1 MVRKVFS
8 VILASLVMFFTI
20 ISVLAIWDIIDIER
34 VFQKS
39 MATLLVLF
47 ISSAIMLFIF
57 AVIYKP
63 NDETQQVRS
72 RPQARP
78 IEE

>member
-8 VILASLVMFFTI
+8 VILATLVMFFTV
-20 ISVLAIWDIIDIER
+20 ISILAIWDVIEIER
-34 VFQKS
+34 IFQKS

-57 AVIYKP
+57 AVIYKG
-63 NDETQQVRS
+63 NDEPQRVGQPQ
-72 RPQARP
+72 RPRP
-78 IEE
+78 IQE